1 MRMLSKH
8 KLWRHIVLMM
18 MMMVAGTTYATPDD
32 NTSITIEESDWE
44 GEVILTIPMAL
55 LGDANGDGK
64 VNADD
69 ILEVVSYIMG
79 NPSTSEK
86 FNKVLADANSDG
98 AIDAADIVAITNI
111 IKDN

>member
-1 MRMLSKH
+1 MRMFSKH
-8 KLWRHIVLMM
+8 KLLRLIVLMM
-18 MMMVAGTTYATPDD
+18 MMVAGMAYATPDD

-69 ILEVVSYIMG
+69 ILEVISYIMG
-79 NPSTSEK
+79 NPTPSEK
-86 FNKVLADANSDG
+86 FNKELADANSDG
-98 AIDAADIVAITNI
+98 AIDAADIVVITNI
-111 IKDN
+111 IRTN